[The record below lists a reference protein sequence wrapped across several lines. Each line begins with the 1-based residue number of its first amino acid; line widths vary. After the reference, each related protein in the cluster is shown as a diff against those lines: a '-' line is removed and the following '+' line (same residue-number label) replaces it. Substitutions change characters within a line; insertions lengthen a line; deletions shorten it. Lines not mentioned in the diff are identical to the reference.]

1 MMDARDHR
9 GFVSAMSLLVALAV
23 AIVYAAANLIGA
35 ALIIPSVY
43 IAPVRLGAGVAM
55 AALLLTPPK
64 RWWVVLLAMVP
75 FHAWFGDPSN
85 YYTVSLQYF
94 AANAGEALVAATI
107 VRRLNPGEPRLT
119 NLTRC
124 LVFLAAAVVAAP
136 LVGATIGTPSIWRRQ
151 LTISP
156 VTTWQVWAFASAA
169 GNLIVVPL
177 VLALADL
184 YRQRA
189 TWLAKRIDAKRVA
202 EAAGLGAAI
211 LLTTSPAIG
220 PAALGLDQPPP
231 AMLYMPFPLIV
242 WASLRF
248 GPSGA
253 ALATLTLAIATL
265 LRAFAVQGVFGQP
278 WSAINVI
285 AVQQF
290 LIVSAATAVTLAGL
304 AAERWRAEEAAREG
318 QEALRLSLDAARI
331 GTWML
336 DFNTNKFVVSD
347 ELAAMTGLPPGG
359 EERDFSTLPDLVYP
373 DDRADV
379 IERIALRRHG
389 GTDPRL
395 RVVRPDGTV
404 EWRPVDPPPPDTDA
418 PTEVRLLGPNGSV
431 LYFGSRSRN
440 LLDANGAPSK
450 VVGVLIDISAQ
461 KALERQRIET
471 AEALLK
477 LARSTFG
484 DRGELEG
491 VMREVTAVAAD
502 TLGVERASVW
512 LFANQESILRCVQL
526 YERTPRHHS
535 SGIELAVDQYPAYF
549 GAIRQKR
556 TLAVTDTRLDPRTS
570 ELAPMH
576 RGAGITSM
584 LDAPIHVQGQ
594 LVGVFSYQH
603 VGEPRVWTAEARN
616 FAASIAD
623 LLARAFEAVERSK
636 AEKRLQRAYAQL
648 RTLARRVEAAKEDE
662 RRMIARE
669 LHDELGQ
676 SLTAVV
682 LALHLVGR
690 DARDSLHARR
700 IQQTVALAES
710 LIERVR
716 ALSLNLRPPLLEE
729 LGLMPALRGYL
740 EGQMQQSGL
749 RIETDFGE
757 ADVRVAPELEIGAFR
772 IVQECLTNAV
782 RHAGARRVCIKMI
795 PDGDHLVIEVDDD
808 GHGFDVGQT
817 LERAAEGRHP
827 GLLGMQERITL
838 LGGQMQILSSPGNG
852 TRMSA
857 RLPLILAP

>member
-1 MMDARDHR
+1 MTLR
-9 GFVSAMSLLVALAV
+9 VALVV
-23 AIVYAAANLIGA
+23 ATAYAAANLISA

-43 IAPVRLGAGVAM
+43 IGPVRLGAGVAM
-55 AALLLTPPK
+55 TALLLTPPK

-75 FHAWFGDPSN
+75 FHAWVGDPSN

-94 AANAGEALVAATI
+94 AANAGEAFVAATI
-107 VRRLNPGEPRLT
+107 VRRLNPREPWLT
-119 NLTRC
+119 DLMRC
-124 LVFLAAAVVAAP
+124 LVFFAAAMVAAP
-136 LVGATIGTPSIWRRQ
+136 LVGATIGSPSIWRRQ
-151 LTISP
+151 LTVSP

-177 VLALADL
+177 GLALADL
-184 YRQRA
+184 YRRRA
-189 TWLAKRIDAKRVA
+189 TRPPMRIDAKRVA

-231 AMLYMPFPLIV
+231 SMLYMPFPLIV

-248 GPSGA
+248 GPPGGAVATVTLAAA
-253 ALATLTLAIATL
+253 ALA
-265 LRAFAVQGVFGQP
+265 RALDAQGVFGQP

-304 AAERWRAEEAAREG
+304 AAERRRAEEAAREG
-318 QEALRLSLDAARI
+318 QERLRLSLDAARI
-331 GTWML
+331 GTWMV
-336 DFNTNKFVVSD
+336 DYGRNKFVFSD
-347 ELAAMTGLPPGG
+347 ELAGMIGLAPGSL
-359 EERDFSTLPDLVYP
+359 ERDLSTLSDLIHP
-373 DDRADV
+373 DDRAFV
-379 IERIALRRHG
+379 AERLALRRHG
-389 GTDPRL
+389 GTDPRR
-395 RVVRPDGTV
+395 RVVRADGTV
-404 EWRPVDPPPPDTDA
+404 EWRLIDPPPADA
-418 PTEVRLLGPNGSV
+418 EPPAELRVLGPNGSV
-431 LYFGSRSRN
+431 LYFEARSRN
-440 LLDANGAPSK
+440 LLDAKGAPRRG
-450 VVGVLIDISAQ
+450 VGVLIDISAQ

-471 AEALLK
+471 TEALLK

-484 DRGELEG
+484 DRAEREE

-512 LFANQESILRCVQL
+512 LFANQESILRCVEL

-556 TLAVTDTRLDPRTS
+556 TFAVTDTRLDPRTS

-576 RGAGITSM
+576 RDAGITSM
-584 LDAPIHVQGQ
+584 LDAPIHVEGQ

-603 VGEPRVWTAEARN
+603 VGEPRAWTAEARN

-623 LLARAFEAVERSK
+623 LLARGFEAVERSK
-636 AEKRLQRAYAQL
+636 AEERLHRAYAQL

-682 LALHLVGR
+682 LALHFVVR
-690 DARDSLHARR
+690 DARDGRHAGRM
-700 IQQTVALAES
+700 QQTLALAES
-710 LIERVR
+710 LIDRVR
-716 ALSLNLRPPLLEE
+716 AMSLNLRPPLLDE

-782 RHAGARRVCIKMI
+782 RHAGAERVSVKML
-795 PDGDHLVIEVDDD
+795 PDGDHLVIEVGDD

-817 LERAAEGRHP
+817 LERAVQGHHL

-857 RLPLILAP
+857 RLPLILAS